1 MTIRRAQGIDYERI
15 AVQTHLIHIKE
26 PLEPVFD
33 EYVKPVLQP
42 GDWLAVSEKFV
53 TISQG
58 RVIHHSVV
66 RPGVLA
72 KLLVKGVT
80 KHPDDVGYSDP
91 RKMQVAIMQ
100 AGWWRM
106 LFAMIGG
113 AISRIVLRR
122 RGDFYRIAGH
132 RISEIDGFSPATV
145 KPFDEFAMLGPSRS
159 RRRGRGDRGA
169 HRRTRRHRRRQQ
181 HQRRGPRHE
190 PGFPADRPS
199 SARCCSTTRSARTTS
214 SRRSSSY
221 GACAEA
227 RSGVLAGIARGAFDI
242 LLTGPDAFLI
252 PR

>member
-1 MTIRRAQGIDYERI
+1 MTARSARGVDYERI

-26 PLEPVFD
+26 PLGPVFD
-33 EYVKPVLQP
+33 EYVKAVLRP

-66 RPGVLA
+66 RPGMLA

-106 LFAMIGG
+106 LFAMIFGSV
-113 AISRIVLRR
+113 SRLVLRR

-145 KPFDEFAMLGPSRS
+145 KPFDEFAMLGPADPDAAAEEISIHMGGAPVAIVDANNINVEVLGTSR
-159 RRRGRGDRGA
+159 D
-169 HRRTRRHRRRQQ
+169 
-181 HQRRGPRHE
+181 
-190 PGFPADRPS
+190 FPADRSVVREVLLDNPLGQNDEL
-199 SARCCSTTRSARTTS
+199 TPIIVV
-214 SRRSSSY
+214 RR
-221 GACAEA
+221 
-227 RSGVLAGIARGAFDI
+227 L
-242 LLTGPDAFLI
+242 P
-252 PR
+252 

>member
-1 MTIRRAQGIDYERI
+1 VTTVKARGVDYERI
-15 AVQTHLIHIKE
+15 PVQTHLIHIKE
-26 PLEPVFD
+26 PLPPVFD
-33 EYVKPVLQP
+33 EYVKPLTQP

-66 RPGVLA
+66 RPGRLA

-106 LFAMIGG
+106 LFAMVLGG
-113 AISRIVLRR
+113 LSRVLLHR

-145 KPFDEFAMLGPSRS
+145 KPFDEFAMLGPA
-159 RRRGRGDRGA
+159 DPDAACAELAA
-169 HRRTRRHRRRQQ
+169 HLRLPVAIVDANNINVEVLGTS
-181 HQRRGPRHE
+181 
-190 PGFPADRPS
+190 PGFPLDRAVVREVLLDNPLGQHDE
-199 SARCCSTTRSARTTS
+199 RTPIIIV
-214 SRRSSSY
+214 R
-221 GACAEA
+221 AMKA
-227 RSGVLAGIARGAFDI
+227 
-242 LLTGPDAFLI
+242 
-252 PR
+252 

>member
-1 MTIRRAQGIDYERI
+1 MTVRRAQGVDYERI
-15 AVQTHLIHIKE
+15 AVRTHLIHIKE

-66 RPGVLA
+66 RPGLLA

-91 RKMQVAIMQ
+91 KKMQVAIMQ
-100 AGWWRM
+100 AGWFRM
-106 LFAMIGG
+106 LFAMIIG
-113 AISRIVLRR
+113 ALTRLVLRR

-145 KPFDEFAMLGPSRS
+145 KPFDEFAMLGPADPDAAAEELSAHLGGAPVAIVDANNINVEVLGASAGFPVDWSVVREVLLDNPLGQNDELTPIIVV
-159 RRRGRGDRGA
+159 RRRG
-169 HRRTRRHRRRQQ
+169 
-181 HQRRGPRHE
+181 
-190 PGFPADRPS
+190 
-199 SARCCSTTRSARTTS
+199 
-214 SRRSSSY
+214 
-221 GACAEA
+221 
-227 RSGVLAGIARGAFDI
+227 
-242 LLTGPDAFLI
+242 
-252 PR
+252 

>member
-1 MTIRRAQGIDYERI
+1 VTIRRAQGVDYERI
-15 AVQTHLIHIKE
+15 PVQTHLIHIKE
-26 PLEPVFD
+26 PLDPVFD
-33 EYVKPVLQP
+33 EYAKPMMQP

-72 KLLVKGVT
+72 RLLVKGVT

-106 LFAMIGG
+106 LTAMIIG
-113 AISRIVLRR
+113 AMSRLVLRR

-145 KPFDEFAMLGPSRS
+145 KPFDEFAMLGPADPDAAAEEISAHLGGTPVAIVDANNINVEVLGTSR
-159 RRRGRGDRGA
+159 
-169 HRRTRRHRRRQQ
+169 
-181 HQRRGPRHE
+181 
-190 PGFPADRPS
+190 GFPADASVVR
-199 SARCCSTTRSARTTS
+199 
-214 SRRSSSY
+214 
-221 GACAEA
+221 E
-227 RSGVLAGIARGAFDI
+227 I
-242 LLTGPDAFLI
+242 LLDNPLGQNDELTPIIVVRRLDE
-252 PR
+252 PS

>member
-1 MTIRRAQGIDYERI
+1 VTTVKARGVDYERI
-15 AVQTHLIHIKE
+15 PVQTHLIHIKE
-26 PLEPVFD
+26 PLPPVFD
-33 EYVKPVLQP
+33 EYVKPLTQP

-66 RPGVLA
+66 RPGRLA

-106 LFAMIGG
+106 LFAMVLGG
-113 AISRIVLRR
+113 LSRVLLHR

-145 KPFDEFAMLGPSRS
+145 KPFDEFAMLGP
-159 RRRGRGDRGA
+159 
-169 HRRTRRHRRRQQ
+169 
-181 HQRRGPRHE
+181 
-190 PGFPADRPS
+190 ADPD
-199 SARCCSTTRSARTTS
+199 A
-214 SRRSSSY
+214 
-221 GACAEA
+221 ACAELA
-227 RSGVLAGIARGAFDI
+227 AHLRLPVAIVDANNINVEVLDRAVVREV
-242 LLTGPDAFLI
+242 LLDNPLGQHDERTPIIIVRAMKA
-252 PR
+252 